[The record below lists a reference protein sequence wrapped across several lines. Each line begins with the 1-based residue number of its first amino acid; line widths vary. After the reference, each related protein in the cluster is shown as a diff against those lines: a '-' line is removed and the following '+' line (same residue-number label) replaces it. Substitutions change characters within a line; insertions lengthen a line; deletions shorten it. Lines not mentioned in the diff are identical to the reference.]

1 MPFRI
6 GNDTYKFE
14 PLMFSGGKE
23 RLTLNGQKV
32 YEGLMSTDD
41 PARFSASGKDYEI
54 HKEGKA
60 YRIRVLS
67 GGAVAIEGLYN
78 PMGLEISDPDRVK
91 GANAVGICV
100 IAGVVFGVAFMIV
113 GNILTGVIP
122 GGAIG
127 GGLGAGLGGVLG
139 RTVGKAVFV
148 KD

>member
-1 MPFRI
+1 MPFKI

-32 YEGLMSTDD
+32 YEGIMSTDD
-41 PARFSASGKDYEI
+41 PARFSASGNDYEI

-67 GGAVAIEGLYN
+67 DGAVVNEGLYN
-78 PMGLEISDPDRVK
+78 QMGIEISDPGRAK
-91 GANAVGICV
+91 GANAAGICV
-100 IAGVVFGVAFMIV
+100 VVGAIFGAAFMIV

-127 GGLGAGLGGVLG
+127 GGLGGGLGGAIG
-139 RTVGKAVFV
+139 GAIGKAVFV